1 MEQLMSDLLRQI
13 AEKMGNL
20 VEVVDEDY
28 GQLDALKNGEP
39 VYPVAFPCVLVGIPE
54 TVWGNLK
61 ADTQRGEPTLSVRL
75 AFDCGVQPPVDES
88 TAVELATQRY
98 QLVKRLNDAV
108 QGWGFEGCRS
118 AAVRTKSVQT
128 VEPGNV
134 KVYEQQYAVMVIER
148 EVRTA

>member
-1 MEQLMSDLLRQI
+1 M
-13 AEKMGNL
+13 
-20 VEVVDEDY
+20 
-28 GQLDALKNGEP
+28 
-39 VYPVAFPCVLVGIPE
+39 GIPE

-75 AFDCGVQPPVDES
+75 AFDCGVQPPADGS
-88 TAVELATQRY
+88 TAVERAAQRY

-128 VEPGNV
+128 AAPGGI
-134 KVYEQQYAVMVIER
+134 KVYEQQYAVMLIER
-148 EVRTA
+148 EVRTV

>member
-1 MEQLMSDLLRQI
+1 M
-13 AEKMGNL
+13 
-20 VEVVDEDY
+20 
-28 GQLDALKNGEP
+28 
-39 VYPVAFPCVLVGIPE
+39 
-54 TVWGNLK
+54 
-61 ADTQRGEPTLSVRL
+61 SVRL

-88 TAVELATQRY
+88 TAVERATQRY

>member
-75 AFDCGVQPPVDES
+75 AFAAEYSRLS
-88 TAVELATQRY
+88 TKA
-98 QLVKRLNDAV
+98 RLWSV
-108 QGWGFEGCRS
+108 RRS
-118 AAVRTKSVQT
+118 
-128 VEPGNV
+128 
-134 KVYEQQYAVMVIER
+134 VISW
-148 EVRTA
+148 